1 MWRKDLQF
9 KYNDTNYKL
18 LVIDTENENIKL
30 KLKNRQNNKIEEM
43 IVTELKEDILSCT
56 PVKQYEKVNPD
67 YDVPHYIFDEIVEY
81 VEQTAQGRCRC
92 MKWANIKGLLLCA
105 VKNNR
110 LTLEQ
115 AKDLEKTYCR
125 EKDLI
130 EKFKEE

>member
-1 MWRKDLQF
+1 
-9 KYNDTNYKL
+9 
-18 LVIDTENENIKL
+18 
-30 KLKNRQNNKIEEM
+30 
-43 IVTELKEDILSCT
+43 
-56 PVKQYEKVNPD
+56 
-67 YDVPHYIFDEIVEY
+67 
-81 VEQTAQGRCRC
+81 

-115 AKDLEKTYCR
+115 AKELEKTYCR